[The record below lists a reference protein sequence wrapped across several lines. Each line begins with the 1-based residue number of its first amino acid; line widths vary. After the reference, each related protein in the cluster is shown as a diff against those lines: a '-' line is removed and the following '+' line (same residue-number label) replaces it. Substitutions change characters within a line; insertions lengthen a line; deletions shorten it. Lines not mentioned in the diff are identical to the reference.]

1 MKTMTR
7 IALVALALITVLSL
21 VACGKPVEQT
31 GVWEDATYL
40 ADQTFGK
47 GEKTVKVEVI
57 AEEQSITLTFR
68 TDKETLA
75 DVIAEHNLIEGDEG
89 PYGLYVKKVNGI
101 TADYD
106 ADGHYWSITK
116 DGVLSPVGADGIT
129 VENGDHYEFTRA
141 K

>member
-7 IALVALALITVLSL
+7 ITLVVLALITVISL
-21 VACGKPVEQT
+21 VACDTPVEQT
-31 GVWEDATYL
+31 GVWENANFLT
-40 ADQTFGK
+40 DQTFGK
-47 GEKTVKVEVI
+47 GEKTVKLEVI
-57 AEEQSITLTFR
+57 AEEQSITFTVK

-75 DVIAEHNLIEGDEG
+75 DALTEFCLIDGSEG

-106 ADGHYWSITK
+106 VDGSYWSLSK
-116 DGVLSPVGADGIT
+116 DGEMSMTGVSDTVIAD
-129 VENGDHYEFTRA
+129 GDHYEFTLA